1 MLSGELDIISNCICM
16 YQCMRERE
24 RVNPLF
30 PQDERN
36 FITINKNIYHK
47 LSNTKLH
54 FQEMDYLQPEG
65 KEGKKTQ
72 INYTLR

>member
-1 MLSGELDIISNCICM
+1 MHMHVSDYE
-16 YQCMRERE
+16 RERE

-30 PQDERN
+30 PKDERN

-54 FQEMDYLQPEG
+54 FQEMDYSTTRRKRGEKNTNKLYIE
-65 KEGKKTQ
+65 
-72 INYTLR
+72 IRLLL